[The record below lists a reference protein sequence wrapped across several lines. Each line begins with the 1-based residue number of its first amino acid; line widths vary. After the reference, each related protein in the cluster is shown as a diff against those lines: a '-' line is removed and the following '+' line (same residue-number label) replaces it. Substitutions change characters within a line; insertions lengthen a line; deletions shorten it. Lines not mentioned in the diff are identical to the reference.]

1 MLSEKTSE
9 EIERLTTASLLEL
22 HGQDVIERVTIIR
35 AYVQL
40 LAIDPAQNQYDPKLA
55 SALLELSRLAIRQ
68 GKTELT
74 RDLQA
79 LVKVIDADW
88 LDCI

>member
-35 AYVQL
+35 AYVHL
-40 LAIDPAQNQYDPKLA
+40 LTIDPARNHYDPKLA
-55 SALLELSRLAIRQ
+55 SALLDLSRLAIRQ

-74 RDLQA
+74 RDLEA
-79 LVKVIDADW
+79 LVTVIEAEW
-88 LDCI
+88 LDCL